1 MNVSCFWRH
10 WEAINRSDF
19 TKTHNAVEE
28 YYFIA
33 TELGC
38 LWAKDLQM
46 AMVLG
51 LLAG

>member
-10 WEAINRSDF
+10 LEAVNKSDF
-19 TKTHNAVEE
+19 TQIHNVVEE

-33 TELGC
+33 TELES
-38 LWAKDLQM
+38 LWAKDLEM